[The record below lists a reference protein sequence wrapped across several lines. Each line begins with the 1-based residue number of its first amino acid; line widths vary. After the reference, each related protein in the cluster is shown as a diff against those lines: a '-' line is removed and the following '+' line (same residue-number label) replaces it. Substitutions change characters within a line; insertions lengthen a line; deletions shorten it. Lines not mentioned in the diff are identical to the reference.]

1 MNEVNTVRVSNIT
14 LLETKSSP
22 CGYRYEVIVR
32 AIAINAESK
41 EADRT
46 FQNARHTRQR
56 GVPIIN

>member
-41 EADRT
+41 KGRPYLSERPPHPP
-46 FQNARHTRQR
+46 NGRSNH
-56 GVPIIN
+56 